1 MNSLPEKGNVP
12 FLAKLSTDFQ
22 GSGSRWRNRDDPQTG
37 PPEHP
42 SLNFFHKLG
51 TIHNL
56 RQLHIPRDLSAW
68 RSSKL
73 DDKNLVD

>member
-1 MNSLPEKGNVP
+1 MCPSWRNHRQIFWEAARG
-12 FLAKLSTDFQ
+12 
-22 GSGSRWRNRDDPQTG
+22 GRNRDDPQTG
-37 PPEHP
+37 PPEHT

-56 RQLHIPRDLSAW
+56 RQLHIPRDLSAR